1 MLPVTYRETNR
12 ARLRETLVTAARD
25 LTIGSG
31 WEGVRMADVA
41 VAAGVSRQTVYNE
54 FGDKAGLAEALAAR
68 EIGLFVGDVRA
79 VLLRHGAD
87 VRAAGHAAIRHTLVE
102 ADANPLIK
110 AILTGADGLLPYL
123 TTRLDLL
130 LSAATAVV
138 VEWAG
143 THLPGHDPK
152 VVAAAAESIVRLVVS
167 HIVQPS
173 QPPEQ
178 AAEELTDVLVRLLV
192 P

>member
-1 MLPVTYRETNR
+1 M
-12 ARLRETLVTAARD
+12 
-25 LTIGSG
+25 
-31 WEGVRMADVA
+31 
-41 VAAGVSRQTVYNE
+41 
-54 FGDKAGLAEALAAR
+54 
-68 EIGLFVGDVRA
+68 RA

-152 VVAAAAESIVRLVVS
+152 VVAVAAESIVRLVVS

-178 AAEELTDVLVRLLV
+178 AAEVLTDVLVRLLV